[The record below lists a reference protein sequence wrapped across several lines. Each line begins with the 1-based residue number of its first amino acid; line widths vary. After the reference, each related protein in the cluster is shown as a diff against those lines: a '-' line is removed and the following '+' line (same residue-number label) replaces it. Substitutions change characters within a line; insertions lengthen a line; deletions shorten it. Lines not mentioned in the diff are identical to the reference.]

1 MAVSRV
7 SDRCGQTKWHS
18 VCSAEGR
25 VEWSLYPVAE
35 RNLRIQKRLFLGTAA
50 LVILFGAAW
59 VLAEETMK
67 IEVRSEGGKAMTID
81 VNGVT
86 EIVTLD
92 KRGWA
97 HRDSSSQPP
106 VVS

>member
-1 MAVSRV
+1 
-7 SDRCGQTKWHS
+7 
-18 VCSAEGR
+18 

-35 RNLRIQKRLFLGTAA
+35 RNMRIQTRLFLGTAA
-50 LVILFGAAW
+50 LIILFGAAW
-59 VLAEETMK
+59 APAEETMK
-67 IEVRSEGGKAMTID
+67 IEVWSEGGKAMTID

-92 KRGWA
+92 KRGRA
-97 HRDSSSQPP
+97 HRDRSSEPP